1 MSRLSKEVSGA
12 LADYRHEMALLKKEQ
27 DALDARKE
35 EVFKDFLNRC
45 DAIHR
50 ENKILDFVSFQRS
63 GECWFGEDK
72 QWNGN

>member
-45 DAIHR
+45 DSIHK
-50 ENKILDFVSFQRS
+50 EFGYVGLFKHKRS
-63 GECWFGEDK
+63 GDPLW
-72 QWNGN
+72 GNDE